1 MENNIV
7 LYGASG
13 HCKVIMDSIFLQGD
27 TIEAILDDSPKK
39 KHLYEIP
46 IIKAGDFK
54 VSNDTLLTISIG
66 DNKVRKMISEK
77 ISAKFHT
84 VIHPKAILSEYS
96 SIGEGTVVMAG
107 AIVNPDSVIGKHC
120 IINTGAVIDHD
131 CTIGDYAHIS
141 PNAALA
147 GDVKVGEGTHVG
159 IGASVIQGVTIGKWA
174 IIGAGS
180 VVLKDVEDYAV
191 VVGNP
196 GRIIKYTEK

>member
-1 MENNIV
+1 MENSIV

-13 HCKVIMDSIFLQGD
+13 HCKVIMDSVYLQGD
-27 TIEAILDDSPKK
+27 TVEAVLDDNPKK
-39 KHLYEIP
+39 EHVFEIP
-46 IIKAGDFK
+46 VVKAENFK
-54 VSNDTLLTISIG
+54 ITKNTLLTISIG

-77 ISAKFHT
+77 ISAKFHK
-84 VIHPKAILSEYS
+84 VIHPTAILSKHS
-96 SIGEGTVVMAG
+96 SVGEGTVVMAG

-131 CTIGDYAHIS
+131 CNIGDYAHIS
-141 PNAALA
+141 PNASLA
-147 GDVKVGEGTHVG
+147 GDVKVGQGTHIG

-174 IIGAGS
+174 IVGAGA